1 MKLPTISH
9 AFFCLSPVLLPIFC
23 ASASASAASS
33 TCQDPTVDPTTIAS
47 TSPQQQPQISDAARP
62 RRVHPL
68 LAKLLPIRSGGTQKD
83 DAAASAATSSTT
95 TALQNSA
102 LVFIKPHANT
112 AAVQTYV
119 REALQS
125 KIPGVK
131 IVSEFDISAADIDR
145 KKLIDKHYYA
155 IASKATILS
164 PDKIPVPKDKFE
176 QFFGESWD
184 SVLGDGRAVNAMQAC
199 ARFGCTA
206 SELDDAWRK
215 AETESKVVKLGGGF
229 YCGLLS
235 YQDSTPPLYVF
246 NAFFMKMRDK
256 FVQAGSPGI
265 HCYEIEWD
273 ASDLKWSDF
282 RSKVLG
288 PTDPS
293 SAPRGSIRRT
303 ILQKYKAFGLASS
316 PDKGDNGVH
325 ASASPFEA
333 LAEKCNWANRS
344 IKSDA
349 FGAAL
354 LSGGLS
360 AKRIEALSL
369 DPQVQ
374 LDLDDGTGAAASTST
389 GSVFDTL
396 EDMDATECLEALL
409 GMK

>member
-1 MKLPTISH
+1 MKFLTSSH
-9 AFFCLSPVLLPIFC
+9 AFFCLSVLLPIFC
-23 ASASASAASS
+23 TSASAAS
-33 TCQDPTVDPTTIAS
+33 TCQQDPTDPTIANS
-47 TSPQQQPQISDAARP
+47 SPQPQISDACP
-62 RRVHPL
+62 IRVHPL
-68 LAKLLPIRSGGTQKD
+68 LAKLLPIRSGGTQTD
-83 DAAASAATSSTT
+83 DAAAAATS
-95 TALQNSA
+95 LQNSA

-112 AAVQTYV
+112 PAVQTYV

-145 KKLIDKHYYA
+145 KKLIDRHYYA

-184 SVLGDGRAVNAMQAC
+184 AVLRDGRAVNAMQAC
-199 ARFGCTA
+199 AKFGCTA
-206 SELDDAWRK
+206 SELDDAWRD
-215 AETESKVVKLGGGF
+215 AEAKSKVVKLGGGF

-235 YQDSTPPLYVF
+235 YQDSSPLYVF

-273 ASDLKWSDF
+273 ASDLSWGDF
-282 RSKVLG
+282 RTNVLG

-293 SAPRGSIRRT
+293 AAPKGSIRRT

-316 PDKGDNGVH
+316 PNKGDNGVH
-325 ASASPFEA
+325 ASASPFEG
-333 LAEKCNWANRS
+333 LAEKCNWANKS

-354 LSGGLS
+354 LAGGLS

-374 LDLDDGTGAAASTST
+374 LPDGTGASA
-389 GSVFDTL
+389 FDTL
-396 EDMDATECLEALL
+396 EDMDASECLEALL